1 MTRYVGPAELLVLLG
16 VGRTRLATLTR
27 RPDFP
32 PPAATV
38 KMGSV
43 WDVDKVITWAN
54 TTGRTPN
61 LEDLPEDDGTIASAP
76 PITPIAAAELLSLL
90 GVSQTRLAVL
100 SRRPGFPPPA
110 IKVKMGSIWDLQD
123 ITDWA
128 DATNRTL
135 HVTAEGNTS

>member
-1 MTRYVGPAELLVLLG
+1 MTRYVGPAELLVMLG
-16 VGRTRLATLTR
+16 VGRTRLATLTS

-38 KMGSV
+38 RMGSV
-43 WDVDKVITWAN
+43 WDVDKVIAWAN

-61 LEDLPEDDGTIASAP
+61 VENLPAHEDTVASGP
-76 PITPIAAAELLSLL
+76 PTTPIAAAELLSLL

-100 SRRPGFPPPA
+100 SRRPEFPSPA

-123 ITDWA
+123 ITAWA
-128 DATNRTL
+128 DASNRTL
-135 HVTAEGNTS
+135 HLPAAENTS